1 MLGGFESLR
10 ASGKF
15 ASPRESGERSTREAR
30 RERGTAE
37 RERASAPLPSPL
49 PAFAGRGNRTV
60 PGRRNS
66 WISRQSQTVR
76 CPSAPRRGDL
86 RSPSVGR
93 ATLAVARSAHGNT
106 RWWPSVPRM
115 SAVAYEGAGRPG
127 PHLIQS
133 SNTTP
138 GTRAN
143 SDMLLVTTIKRLA
156 TAMAAIIKSRSP
168 MGWPLAAKW
177 ARAWA

>member
-1 MLGGFESLR
+1 MRKARSR
-10 ASGKF
+10 ALTCARSG
-15 ASPRESGERSTREAR
+15 A
-30 RERGTAE
+30 
-37 RERASAPLPSPL
+37 
-49 PAFAGRGNRTV
+49 AF
-60 PGRRNS
+60 GRRAFVTKTRRHFGL
-66 WISRQSQTVR
+66 SRQSRGQCLQIRSKHPGYAHVLR
-76 CPSAPRRGDL
+76 CL
-86 RSPSVGR
+86 EQ
-93 ATLAVARSAHGNT
+93 L
-106 RWWPSVPRM
+106 
-115 SAVAYEGAGRPG
+115 YEGAGRPG

-133 SNTTP
+133 STTTP